1 MNDDLVIFPK
11 ATISRLPLYFRAL
24 SDYHHV
30 GMQFVSSEEMAA
42 KVGIT
47 SSQLR
52 KDLSYFGGL
61 GIRGTGYDVSYLLA
75 KIKDVLGM
83 NHPRRLAIIGAGKLG
98 TALAGYKGFPQHGLE
113 VKALFDIDETK
124 IGWQFGEIAVYHI
137 SALKKLKNELKLD
150 IATIAVPADAAQQV
164 TEVVVEAGFKAIWNF
179 APVRLKVPEDVYVRY
194 EDLVVGVL
202 MLSHHLTRT
211 SR

>member
-1 MNDDLVIFPK
+1 MKDEFVVIPK
-11 ATISRLPLYFRAL
+11 ATISRLPLYFRVL
-24 SDYHHV
+24 SELDHV
-30 GMQFVSSEEMAA
+30 GVTIVSSEEMAT

-75 KIKDVLGM
+75 KIKEILGM
-83 NHPRRLAIIGAGKLG
+83 NQRRRLAIIGAGKLG
-98 TALAGYKGFPQHGLE
+98 TALAGYGGFLQHGLE

-124 IGWQFGEIAVYHI
+124 IGWKFGEIGVYHI
-137 SALKKLKNELKLD
+137 SELKRRKKEFSLD
-150 IATIAVPADAAQQV
+150 IATIAVPAAAAQQV
-164 TEVVVEAGFKAIWNF
+164 AEMAVEVGFNAIWNF
-179 APVRLKVPEDVYVRY
+179 APVRLEVPESVYVRN

-202 MLSHHLTRT
+202 ILSHHLTRINQ
-211 SR
+211 